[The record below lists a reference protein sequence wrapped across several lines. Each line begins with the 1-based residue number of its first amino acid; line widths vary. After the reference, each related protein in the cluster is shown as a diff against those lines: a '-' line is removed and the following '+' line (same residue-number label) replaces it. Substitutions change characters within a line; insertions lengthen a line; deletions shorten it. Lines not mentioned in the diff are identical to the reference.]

1 MFFRYYFF
9 IFNTET
15 KKMDNQERQ
24 AVISI
29 EMDRQWNFE
38 IRWDG
43 DNMYRLPM
51 MGALDFGKDYLKDQI
66 RWGSAVSASE
76 TCRNE
81 EKEYNTGNVQVV
93 SKQEAISL
101 YLDAFEK
108 IQNRLTA
115 IAWTDDR
122 ATYQVPEFIKT
133 L

>member
-1 MFFRYYFF
+1 
-9 IFNTET
+9 
-15 KKMDNQERQ
+15 MDRQERK

-29 EMDRQWNFE
+29 EMDQIGNFE

-43 DNMYRLPM
+43 DNQYRLPM
-51 MGALDFGKDYLKDQI
+51 MGSLDFAKDYLKDQI

-76 TCRNE
+76 ICRNS
-81 EKEYNTGNVQVV
+81 EKEYNTEKVQVV

-101 YLDAFEK
+101 YLDAYEK
-108 IQNRLTA
+108 IKDRLSA
-115 IAWTDDR
+115 MAWTDDR

>member
-1 MFFRYYFF
+1 
-9 IFNTET
+9 
-15 KKMDNQERQ
+15 MDRQERK

-29 EMDRQWNFE
+29 EMDQVGNFE

-43 DNMYRLPM
+43 DNQYRLPM

-66 RWGSAVSASE
+66 RGGSAISASE
-76 TCRNE
+76 ICRNE
-81 EKEYNTGNVQVV
+81 QKEYNTGKVQVV

-115 IAWTDDR
+115 MA
-122 ATYQVPEFIKT
+122 
-133 L
+133 

>member
-1 MFFRYYFF
+1 
-9 IFNTET
+9 
-15 KKMDNQERQ
+15 MDRQERK

-29 EMDRQWNFE
+29 EMDQVGNFE

-43 DNMYRLPM
+43 DNQYRLPM
-51 MGALDFGKDYLKDQI
+51 MGSLDFAKDYLKDQI
-66 RWGSAVSASE
+66 RWGSAVSTSE
-76 TCRNE
+76 ICRNS
-81 EKEYNTGNVQVV
+81 EKEYNTEKVQVV

-108 IQNRLTA
+108 IKNRLTM